1 MARSSPDAVFLYHGT
16 VCQILGKTMRAV
28 EWLAERLPREAVC
41 GPRIWYIKGAEV
53 LPLVA
58 EMRAE
63 GFAVEVSQQGPS
75 Y

>member
-1 MARSSPDAVFLYHGT
+1 MAMPSPDAVFLYHGT
-16 VCQILGKTMRAV
+16 VCLIQAKTTRAV
-28 EWLAERLPREAVC
+28 EWLAAQLPREAVC
-41 GPRIWYIKGAEV
+41 SAQIWYVEDAEV